1 MSLLRYGKTG
11 LLGQAPILSGP
22 TYYTPSTTPTPP
34 PPRMNREATPTVTPH
49 ILPPMRTPTVTPYIS
64 PPMWNIPMK
73 SGRTPTVTPY
83 ISPPTMTPTIYQGTP
98 SYVPDEEP
106 LQINPEEAGLYP
118 EGSIPTYVENS
129 VYGEDPYLY
138 SSGGAF
144 GPSEPGEEEVA
155 PPPPEEPPK
164 RNWLLWIA
172 LAVGAYLIFQEA

>member
-1 MSLLRYGKTG
+1 
-11 LLGQAPILSGP
+11 
-22 TYYTPSTTPTPP
+22 
-34 PPRMNREATPTVTPH
+34 
-49 ILPPMRTPTVTPYIS
+49 
-64 PPMWNIPMK
+64 
-73 SGRTPTVTPY
+73 
-83 ISPPTMTPTIYQGTP
+83 MTPTIYQGTP